1 MRLESVRVVGAG
13 GYVPRR
19 VVKNERLA
27 EAIPGWPAAR
37 ITERTGIEERRYLW
51 DFDERA
57 GKAIPPPP
65 SEGGDDWP
73 RGNVDMA
80 EAALWQALGRAEV
93 SPAELDAIFLITST
107 PDEVNF
113 SRDAVEL
120 HRRIGAPP
128 GALALVVDSGC
139 GGAVYVM
146 DLARKMILSG
156 AARTVAVCASTL
168 ASPYLDR
175 DVFTSEMPGRKGIN
189 AFLSI
194 YLFGDGA
201 GAVVLRGDSA
211 PGVGILASTSGTDH
225 TELVVHRGGGA
236 KLPPHTR
243 AGLAD
248 HAWYVDGR
256 QVAVAYPLYM
266 QKAVSECVG
275 QRPELAA
282 DIGRYYLHQASRRT
296 LDSFVARAGL
306 PKDKVPVNVHRY
318 GNTSAASTLLLFS
331 EDLGEGRV
339 KLGSGELVLFAAVGA
354 GVHYGAHLVRL

>member
-1 MRLESVRVVGAG
+1 MNVASVRVVGAG
-13 GYVPRR
+13 GYVPGR
-19 VVKNERLA
+19 VVRNERLA
-27 EAIPGWPAAR
+27 QAIPGWPADR
-37 ITERTGIEERRYLW
+37 ITERTGIDERRFLW
-51 DFDERA
+51 DFDESVGR
-57 GKAIPPPP
+57 AIPPPVTSP
-65 SEGGDDWP
+65 ETP

-80 EAALWQALGRAEV
+80 ETALWQALGRAELA
-93 SPAELDAIFLITST
+93 PTDLDAIFLVTST

-120 HRRIGAPP
+120 HRRIGAR
-128 GALALVVDSGC
+128 GDALAVVVDSGC
-139 GGAVYVM
+139 GGAVYIA

-156 AARTVAVCASTL
+156 AARTVAICASLL

-175 DVFTSEMPGRKGIN
+175 EIFTSQMPGRKGIN
-189 AFLSI
+189 GFLSM

-201 GAVVLRGDSA
+201 GALILRGDNA
-211 PGVGILASTSGTDH
+211 RDVGILASSSGTDH
-225 TELVVHRGGGA
+225 AELVVHRGGGSR
-236 KLPPHTR
+236 LPPQR
-243 AGLAD
+243 AQTAD

-256 QVAVAYPLYM
+256 EVAVAYPLYM

-282 DIGRYYLHQASRRT
+282 EIGRYYLHQATRRT
-296 LDSFVARAGL
+296 LMSFVERAGL
-306 PKDKVPVNVHRY
+306 PKERVPVNVNRY

>member
-1 MRLESVRVVGAG
+1 MQVRSVRVVGAG
-13 GYVPRR
+13 GFVPRR
-19 VVKNERLA
+19 VVRNERIA
-27 EAIPGWPAAR
+27 QAIPGWPPER

-51 DFDERA
+51 DFDERT
-57 GKAIPPPP
+57 GKSIPPAGADGGAP
-65 SEGGDDWP
+65 S
-73 RGNVDMA
+73 GNVDMA
-80 EAALWQALGRAEV
+80 EAALWQALGRADV
-93 SPAELDAIFLITST
+93 APKDLDAIFLVTST

-120 HRRIGAPP
+120 HRRIGARSD
-128 GALALVVDSGC
+128 ALALVVDSGC
-139 GGAVYVM
+139 GGAVYVT

-156 AARTVAVCASTL
+156 AARTVAVCASLL

-175 DVFTSEMPGRKGIN
+175 EVFTREMPGRKGVN
-189 AFLSI
+189 AFLSM

-211 PGVGILASTSGTDH
+211 AGVGILASSAGTDH
-225 TELVVHRGGGA
+225 AELVVHRGGGA
-236 KLPPHTR
+236 KLPQNHAR
-243 AGLAD
+243 LED

-256 QVAVAYPLYM
+256 EVAVAYPLYM

-282 DIGRYYLHQASRRT
+282 EIGRYYLHQASRRT
-296 LDSFVARAGL
+296 LDSFITRAKL
-306 PKDKVPVNVHRY
+306 PRDKVPVNVHRY

>member
-1 MRLESVRVVGAG
+1 MNVASVRVVGAG

-27 EAIPGWPAAR
+27 QAIPGWPAER

-51 DFDERA
+51 DFDEQI
-57 GKAIPPPP
+57 GKAIPPE
-65 SEGGDDWP
+65 EGGADWP

-80 EAALWQALGRAEV
+80 EASLWQALGRAELA
-93 SPAELDAIFLITST
+93 PADLDAIFLVTST

-120 HRRIGAPP
+120 HRRIGARHE
-128 GALALVVDSGC
+128 ALALVVDSGC
-139 GGAVYVM
+139 GGAVYVA

-156 AARTVAVCASTL
+156 TARTVAICASTL

-201 GAVVLRGDSA
+201 GALVLRGDSA
-211 PGVGILASTSGTDH
+211 PGIGILASTSGTDH
-225 TELVVHRGGGA
+225 AELVVHRGGGA

-243 AGLAD
+243 ACLAD

-256 QVAVAYPLYM
+256 EVAVAYPLYM

-282 DIGRYYLHQASRRT
+282 EIGRYYLHQASRRT
-296 LDSFVARAGL
+296 LDSFVTRAGL

-354 GVHYGAHLVRL
+354 GIHYGAHLVRL

>member
-1 MRLESVRVVGAG
+1 MRSVRVVGAG

-19 VVKNERLA
+19 VVKNERIA
-27 EAIPGWPAAR
+27 QAIPGWTPER

-51 DFDERA
+51 DFDEER
-57 GKAIPPPP
+57 GKAIPPPEDA
-65 SEGGDDWP
+65 SGRP

-80 EAALWQALGRAEV
+80 EAALWQALGRADLKP
-93 SPAELDAIFLITST
+93 SELDAIFLVTST

-120 HRRIGAPP
+120 HRRVGAP
-128 GALALVVDSGC
+128 AHAIALVVDSGC
-139 GGAVYVM
+139 GGAVYVA
-146 DLARKMILSG
+146 DVARKMILSG
-156 AARTVAVCASTL
+156 AARTVAICASTL

-175 DVFTSEMPGRKGIN
+175 DIFTSEMPGRKGVN

-201 GAVVLRGDSA
+201 GAILLRGDEA
-211 PGVGILASTSGTDH
+211 PGVGILASTAGTDH
-225 TELVVHRGGGA
+225 AELVVHRGGGA

-256 QVAVAYPLYM
+256 EVAVAYPRYM
-266 QKAVSECVG
+266 QRAVSECVG
-275 QRPELAA
+275 QRPDLAESIA
-282 DIGRYYLHQASRRT
+282 RYYLHQASRRT
-296 LDSFVARAGL
+296 LDSFVERAGL
-306 PKDKVPVNVHRY
+306 PTERVPVNVHRY

-331 EDLGEGRV
+331 EDLAEGRV
-339 KLGSGELVLFAAVGA
+339 KLGSGEVVLFAAVGA

>member
-1 MRLESVRVVGAG
+1 MSNRSVRVVGAG
-13 GYVPRR
+13 GFVPRR
-19 VVKNERLA
+19 VVSNERLA
-27 EAIPGWPAAR
+27 QAIPGWTPRR
-37 ITERTGIEERRYLW
+37 IAERTGIEERRYLW

-57 GKAIPPPP
+57 GKAIPPP
-65 SEGGDDWP
+65 EDEAQWP

-80 EAALWQALGRAEV
+80 EAALWQALGRAELRP
-93 SPAELDAIFLITST
+93 SELDAIFLVTST

-120 HRRIGAPP
+120 HRRVGARPE
-128 GALALVVDSGC
+128 ALAIVVDSGC
-139 GGAVYVM
+139 GGAVYVA

-156 AARTVAVCASTL
+156 AARTVAICASTL

-175 DVFTSEMPGRKGIN
+175 EIFTSEMPGRKGIN

-201 GAVVLRGDSA
+201 GALLLRGDSA
-211 PGVGILASTSGTDH
+211 AGVGILASTSGTDH
-225 TELVVHRGGGA
+225 AELVVHRGGGA

-243 AGLAD
+243 ARLAD

-256 QVAVAYPLYM
+256 EVAVAYPLYM
-266 QKAVSECVG
+266 QRAVSECVG

-282 DIGRYYLHQASRRT
+282 EIGRYYLHQASKRT
-296 LDSFVARAGL
+296 LMSFVQRAGL
-306 PKDKVPVNVHRY
+306 PQERVPVNVHRY

-331 EDLGEGRV
+331 EDLAEGRV
-339 KLGSGELVLFAAVGA
+339 KLGSGEVVLFAAVGA